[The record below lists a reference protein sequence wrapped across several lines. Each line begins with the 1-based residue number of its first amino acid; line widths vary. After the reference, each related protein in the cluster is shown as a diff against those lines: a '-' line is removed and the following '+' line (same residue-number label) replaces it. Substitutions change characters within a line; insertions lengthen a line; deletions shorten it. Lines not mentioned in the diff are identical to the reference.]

1 MLRDPWHCEGNATG
15 KGSCQTGTMYYGTC
29 LRALLRNTF
38 YMDLQSAAVFPDVLY
53 VAITYFM
60 RYLSRSTGV
69 YGVIGHLST
78 FTAVCIKLD
87 SASTRRKKKK
97 IPPTSPPPPGEVR
110 QSDNAR
116 DLGAG
121 SSAHVPSQKRRAELA
136 RANGD
141 SYRS

>member
-97 IPPTSPPPPGEVR
+97 RRKLKNKAVETRLCPG
-110 QSDNAR
+110 
-116 DLGAG
+116 
-121 SSAHVPSQKRRAELA
+121 LA
-136 RANGD
+136 RSSQVNLGRLACKLGLNCATWLTE
-141 SYRS
+141 